1 MLFLLH
7 IVLGIDEMI
16 YVYVGIGGAIGALLR
31 YTISLF
37 FVINDTNF
45 PYSTLFVNMIGSFLL
60 AYITYGLFEKIK
72 VKQLIKLAIT
82 TGFFGSFTTFSALS
96 VETLELAQEGQILH
110 ALLYV
115 FISLFGGILATYL
128 GYLISKGR
136 KVR

>member
-1 MLFLLH
+1 
-7 IVLGIDEMI
+7 MI

>member
-1 MLFLLH
+1 
-7 IVLGIDEMI
+7 MI

-45 PYSTLFVNMIGSFLL
+45 PYSTLFVNMLGSFLL

-115 FISLFGGILATYL
+115 FISLFGGILAAYL

-136 KVR
+136 KV

>member
-1 MLFLLH
+1 
-7 IVLGIDEMI
+7 MI

-96 VETLELAQEGQILH
+96 VETLELA
-110 ALLYV
+110 
-115 FISLFGGILATYL
+115 
-128 GYLISKGR
+128 
-136 KVR
+136 

>member
-1 MLFLLH
+1 
-7 IVLGIDEMI
+7 MI

-96 VETLELAQEGQILH
+96 VKTLELAQEGQILH

>member
-1 MLFLLH
+1 
-7 IVLGIDEMI
+7 MI

-45 PYSTLFVNMIGSFLL
+45 PYSTLFVNMLGSFLL

>member
-1 MLFLLH
+1 
-7 IVLGIDEMI
+7 MI

-45 PYSTLFVNMIGSFLL
+45 PYSTLFVNMLGSFLL

-115 FISLFGGILATYL
+115 FISLFGGILAAYL

>member
-1 MLFLLH
+1 
-7 IVLGIDEMI
+7 MI

-115 FISLFGGILATYL
+115 FISLFGGILAAYL